1 MTMAVSAEV
10 RAFCDEIRRFIRAE
24 VDPRSREIEESD
36 EVPADLLQKARELG
50 LFGLTIPE
58 EYGGIGLDL
67 AGKCAVEEEMGKT
80 NYGFA
85 TVIGNHTG
93 ISSSGI
99 VAVGNAEQ
107 KRKYLPRMA
116 TGEWIGAFALTEP
129 QAGSDP
135 ASLRTTAVK
144 KGDRYV
150 LNGEKIYITNAG
162 LARVFTVMAITDR
175 SKGIKG
181 ISAFIVER
189 DFPGFSIG
197 RNELK
202 MGMHGC
208 STAPLAFSD
217 CEVPA
222 ENLLGEEGMGY
233 VRALKTLTSGRV
245 TVAAR
250 SCGIMDKLIQQ
261 CVDYMKVR
269 TQGGRK
275 LAEHQG
281 LQWMLADMSVAR
293 DAARG
298 LTQRAIDAI
307 VRGERGTMEAS
318 AAKLFA
324 TEALGRVVDSA
335 VQIHGGMG
343 YMREAGIETTYRDA
357 RIVRIY
363 EGTSEIQRNIIS
375 GLLLRDD

>member
-1 MTMAVSAEV
+1 MELKSEV
-10 RAFCDEIRRFIRAE
+10 RQLCDEIRRFIRHE
-24 VDPRSREIEESD
+24 VDPRSRWIEEND
-36 EVPADLLQKARELG
+36 EIPADLLQKARELG

-93 ISSSGI
+93 ISSTGI
-99 VAVGNAEQ
+99 VVIGNAEQ

-135 ASLRTTAVK
+135 ASLRTRAVK
-144 KGDRYV
+144 KGDRYI
-150 LNGEKIYITNAG
+150 LNGEKIFITNAG
-162 LARVFTVMAITDR
+162 LANVFTVMAITDQ

-189 DFPGFSIG
+189 DFKGFSIG
-197 RNELK
+197 KNELK

-208 STAPLAFSD
+208 TTAPLAFTD

-222 ENLLGEEGMGY
+222 ENLLGAEGMGY
-233 VRALKTLTSGRV
+233 VQAMKTLTAGRV

-250 SCGIMDKLIQQ
+250 SCGIMDKLISQ
-261 CVDYMKVR
+261 CVDYMKTR
-269 TQGGRK
+269 TQGGKK

-298 LTQRAIDAI
+298 LTYRAIDSLL
-307 VRGERGTMEAS
+307 RGERGTMEAS

-324 TEALGRVVDSA
+324 TEALGRVVDAA

-343 YMREAGIETTYRDA
+343 YMREVGIETTFRDV

-363 EGTSEIQRNIIS
+363 EGTSEIQRNIIA
-375 GLLLRDD
+375 GQLLRE

>member
-1 MTMAVSAEV
+1 
-10 RAFCDEIRRFIRAE
+10 
-24 VDPRSREIEESD
+24 
-36 EVPADLLQKARELG
+36 
-50 LFGLTIPE
+50 
-58 EYGGIGLDL
+58 
-67 AGKCAVEEEMGKT
+67 MGKT

-93 ISSSGI
+93 ISSTGI
-99 VAVGNAEQ
+99 VSIGNPEQ

-135 ASLRTTAVK
+135 ASLRTRAVK
-144 KGDRYV
+144 KGDRYI
-150 LNGEKIYITNAG
+150 LNGEKIFITNAG
-162 LARVFTVMAITDR
+162 LANVFTVMAVTD
-175 SKGIKG
+175 STKGIKG

-189 DFPGFSIG
+189 NFTGFSIG

-208 STAPLAFSD
+208 TTAPLAFTD

-222 ENLLGEEGMGY
+222 ENLLGAEGMGY
-233 VRALKTLTSGRV
+233 VQAMKTLTAGRV

-250 SCGIMDKLIQQ
+250 SCGIIDKLIAQS
-261 CVDYMKVR
+261 VDYMKTR
-269 TQGGRK
+269 TQGGKK

-298 LTQRAIDAI
+298 LTQRAIEALL
-307 VRGERGTMEAS
+307 RGERGTMEAS

-324 TEALGRVVDSA
+324 TEALGRVVDAA

-343 YMREAGIETTYRDA
+343 YMREVGIETTFRDV

-363 EGTSEIQRNIIS
+363 EGTSEIQRNIIA
-375 GLLLRDD
+375 GQLLRE